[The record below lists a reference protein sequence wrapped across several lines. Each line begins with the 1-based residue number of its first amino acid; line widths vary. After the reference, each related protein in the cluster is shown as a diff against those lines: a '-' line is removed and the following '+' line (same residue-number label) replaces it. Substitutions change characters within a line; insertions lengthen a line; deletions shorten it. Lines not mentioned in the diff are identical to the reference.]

1 MSSPSPLLLRAADI
15 AARARAY
22 THPWNPNSAVSTT
35 FLGRALGLTR
45 TGVNLARIAPGK
57 ESFLPH
63 AHHREEEWIYILSG
77 RGVAEIDGV
86 DHDVGPGD
94 FMAFPAPSV
103 VHHLRNASS
112 DDDLVYLMG
121 GENLDFEVEDF
132 PTVGK
137 RMLKRGEKMD
147 IYDLPGPKRPAE
159 DGA

>member
-1 MSSPSPLLLRAADI
+1 MSSSSPLLLRAADM
-15 AARARAY
+15 AARARPY
-22 THPWNPNSAVSTT
+22 SHPWNKNSAVSTT

-147 IYDLPGPKRPAE
+147 IYDLPVPKRPAE
-159 DGA
+159 GGA